1 LKSNTILALKGT
13 PKPFLAGD
21 LTLHGY
27 AFLTLTTPSTK
38 RKSNKQTNKQT
49 NKHTRIL
56 VFGEFAA
63 IETD

>member
-1 LKSNTILALKGT
+1 MKSNTILALKGT

-38 RKSNKQTNKQT
+38 RKSNKQTNK
-49 NKHTRIL
+49 HTRIL